1 MAFIVKVRMLSG
13 LIVLTEM
20 GEEYENVADFV
31 GYLGGGRRLHDSQ
44 SLQSCKYRASEESQV
59 ILDGPPLKRPV
70 FLSR

>member
-1 MAFIVKVRMLSG
+1 MAFIGNVRMFSG

-31 GYLGGGRRLHDSQ
+31 GYLGVGRRLHDSQ

-59 ILDGPPLKRPV
+59 ISDGPPLKRPV
-70 FLSR
+70 FISR